1 MTLFLDVVVGALLLA
16 GALLGLGAGV
26 GLLRFPDLLSRM
38 HTAAKPQVLGLILVV
53 IALALRLRDGSVAW
67 MLVLVVLVQL
77 VTAPVA
83 AHLVA
88 RAGYRTGKVDSQRL
102 VVDELTRDLAA
113 ASGVGLL
120 EGDLMEDDEDL
131 EEDLLDLALDA
142 DQGPDGHAPVPDDAP
157 VSAPV
162 SDDVPGADAD

>member
-1 MTLFLDVVVGALLLA
+1 MTLFLDVVAGALLLA

-53 IALALRLRDGSVAW
+53 MALALRLRDGSVAW

-102 VVDELTRDLAA
+102 VVDELTRDLAV

-142 DQGPDGHAPVPDDAP
+142 DEGPDGHAPVSDDA
-157 VSAPV
+157 
-162 SDDVPGADAD
+162 PGADAN

>member
-1 MTLFLDVVVGALLLA
+1 MTLFLDVVAGALLLA

-102 VVDELTRDLAA
+102 VVDELTRDLAV

-142 DQGPDGHAPVPDDAP
+142 DQGPDAHGPVPDDAP
-157 VSAPV
+157 GAPV
-162 SDDVPGADAD
+162 SDDAPGADAD